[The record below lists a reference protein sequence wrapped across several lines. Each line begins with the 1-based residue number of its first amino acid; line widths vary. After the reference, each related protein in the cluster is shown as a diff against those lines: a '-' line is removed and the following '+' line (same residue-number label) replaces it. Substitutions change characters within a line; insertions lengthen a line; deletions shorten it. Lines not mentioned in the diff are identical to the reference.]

1 MDHLY
6 TPWRMAYIR
15 GEKKPVEGCV
25 FCNLAASQN
34 GEYPVIAY
42 STHVFVTLNIYPYNN
57 GHMMVIPYE
66 HLQSQESMPAEMLTD
81 LMLTVNRALAVLRKA
96 YDPPAFNLGVNL
108 GQAAGAGIAEHYH
121 FHIVPRWPGDSSFMT
136 VVGSTRVIPDSM
148 ENIHRELQATWQE
161 LYPNEDTSKS

>member
-25 FCNLAASQN
+25 FCQLAATEHAPN
-34 GEYPVIAY
+34 PVIAY
-42 STHVFVTLNIYPYNN
+42 SKYVFVTLNIYPYNN

-66 HLQSQESMPAEMLTD
+66 HLQTQETMTGEMLTD
-81 LMLTVNRALAVLRKA
+81 LMLTVNRTLAVLRKA
-96 YDPPAFNLGVNL
+96 YNPPAFNLGVNL

-121 FHIVPRWPGDSSFMT
+121 FHIVPRWPGDANFMT
-136 VVGSTRVIPDSM
+136 AIGNTRVIPDTI
-148 ENIHRELQATWQE
+148 ENTHQELKTIWQE
-161 LYPNEDTSKS
+161 LYPYEDTPKT